1 MDEQGKLAKVYTM
14 DAVHFNFFFGIL
26 TSVDAMEAFTRAAA
40 VFPVNTTYY
49 GAYDWSHTI
58 GLCTNVD
65 LYTGSINQV
74 L

>member
-1 MDEQGKLAKVYTM
+1 
-14 DAVHFNFFFGIL
+14 
-26 TSVDAMEAFTRAAA
+26 MEAFTRAAA